1 MEERRHSTDLIFVLL
16 VFAAFVITALMV
28 IAMGTGEY
36 RRIVARSQEN
46 DDIRIATAY
55 ITQKVRQGRSAG
67 AVGTGELDGIPALTV
82 REERGGREFVTY
94 LYVCEGYLRELMT
107 AAGNEIHVI
116 PRSGTAILP
125 MDSLEFEEI
134 GAADVPAGA
143 AAEGAVGAAETTAE
157 GSEGVAA
164 EGAAGATGATAE
176 GAAGGTAGTPA
187 ALRIAVATP
196 DGETNTFVVTT
207 AP

>member
-1 MEERRHSTDLIFVLL
+1 M
-16 VFAAFVITALMV
+16 
-28 IAMGTGEY
+28 
-36 RRIVARSQEN
+36 
-46 DDIRIATAY
+46 
-55 ITQKVRQGRSAG
+55 
-67 AVGTGELDGIPALTV
+67 

-134 GAADVPAGA
+134 GAAGVPAGA

-176 GAAGGTAGTPA
+176 GAAVGTAGTPA

>member
-1 MEERRHSTDLIFVLL
+1 MKKLAWLL
-16 VFAAFVITALMV
+16 AVIMLLSCVSGAF
-28 IAMGTGEY
+28 
-36 RRIVARSQEN
+36 
-46 DDIRIATAY
+46 
-55 ITQKVRQGRSAG
+55 
-67 AVGTGELDGIPALTV
+67 
-82 REERGGREFVTY
+82 
-94 LYVCEGYLRELMT
+94 
-107 AAGNEIHVI
+107 
-116 PRSGTAILP
+116 
-125 MDSLEFEEI
+125 
-134 GAADVPAGA
+134 
-143 AAEGAVGAAETTAE
+143 AE